1 MNSMN
6 INPDYTLHQ
15 VADEHIILLQG
26 DENNRVVSLNPTSV
40 YLWEQ
45 LQDRTFTEKDV
56 TELLTARFDVDEA
69 QAARDARKWIRQLQ
83 DLGIIL

>member
-1 MNSMN
+1 MN

-15 VADEHIILLQG
+15 VADEYIILLQG
-26 DENNRVVSLNPTSV
+26 DESNRVVSLNPTSV

-56 TELLTARFDVDEA
+56 TELLTARFDVDET
-69 QAARDARKWIRQLQ
+69 QAARDARKWIKQLQ

>member
-1 MNSMN
+1 MN

-15 VADEHIILLQG
+15 VADEYIILLQG

-56 TELLTARFDVDEA
+56 TELLTARFEVDET
-69 QAARDARKWIRQLQ
+69 QAARDGRKWIKQLQ